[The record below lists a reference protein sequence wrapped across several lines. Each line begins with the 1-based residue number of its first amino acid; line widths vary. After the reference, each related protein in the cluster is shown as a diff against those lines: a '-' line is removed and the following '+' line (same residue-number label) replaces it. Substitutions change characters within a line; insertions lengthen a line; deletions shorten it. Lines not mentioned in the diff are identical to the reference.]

1 MILALI
7 GALCLATLFTL
18 PFVYIFL
25 LSIVWTTTHPFIEYL
40 LIVAML
46 ILYVYIWLMVL
57 YRYRRHAWLSFRKQ
71 LFMVVPFLS
80 CIVFLLA
87 TFGYDMWEN
96 RYEIKGTEV
105 NLSEYKPFHSY
116 KIATL
121 NKESQFQIKDEL
133 VRLDGATAL
142 YPVYAS
148 FVQALYPK
156 DEYDPYVS
164 EIVSCTTTPTAY
176 GRLLEKK
183 TDLIFVAAPS
193 SKQEEMFK
201 KQKEE
206 LVKVPIGKEAF
217 VFFVNK
223 DNPVTNLSSK
233 QIRDIYSGKITN
245 WKEVGGKDE
254 KIRAFQRPEGSGS
267 QSALIRFMNGQSIM
281 KPMTKDVPAGMGAII
296 SVTAEYEN
304 RDNAIGYSFRF
315 YTQAMK
321 KSNKIKLLQIDGVA
335 PTVEHIRDDIYP
347 ITSPFYA
354 VYVKGNE
361 NKNLMRLINWIQSDE
376 GQQLIEKTGYVSIIQ
391 K

>member
-1 MILALI
+1 M
-7 GALCLATLFTL
+7 
-18 PFVYIFL
+18 
-25 LSIVWTTTHPFIEYL
+25 
-40 LIVAML
+40 
-46 ILYVYIWLMVL
+46 
-57 YRYRRHAWLSFRKQ
+57 
-71 LFMVVPFLS
+71 
-80 CIVFLLA
+80 
-87 TFGYDMWEN
+87 
-96 RYEIKGTEV
+96 
-105 NLSEYKPFHSY
+105 
-116 KIATL
+116 
-121 NKESQFQIKDEL
+121 
-133 VRLDGATAL
+133 
-142 YPVYAS
+142 
-148 FVQALYPK
+148 
-156 DEYDPYVS
+156 
-164 EIVSCTTTPTAY
+164 
-176 GRLLEKK
+176 
-183 TDLIFVAAPS
+183 
-193 SKQEEMFK
+193 
-201 KQKEE
+201 
-206 LVKVPIGKEAF
+206 
-217 VFFVNK
+217 NK